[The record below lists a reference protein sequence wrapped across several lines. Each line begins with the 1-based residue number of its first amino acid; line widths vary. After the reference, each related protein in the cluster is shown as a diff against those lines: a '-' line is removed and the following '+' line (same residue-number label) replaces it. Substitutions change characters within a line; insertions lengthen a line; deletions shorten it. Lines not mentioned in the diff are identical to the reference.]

1 MLSMYDVVNIHLD
14 QIDSTNTYAKQHAQD
29 FAPDKITCI
38 TAEEQTA
45 GRGRFQ
51 RKWISPRGVN
61 LYTTFYFRLPLST
74 LHLTS
79 LCQVAAFSVSSL
91 LLQSDLHP
99 KIKWPNDVLLSGKKI
114 SGVLC

>member
-1 MLSMYDVVNIHLD
+1 METIHLD
-14 QIDSTNTYAKQHAQD
+14 SIDSTNTYAKQRAKE
-29 FAPDKITCI
+29 FAPDQITCI

-61 LYTTFYFRLPLST
+61 LYATFYFRLPVNS

-79 LCQVAAFSVSSL
+79 LSQVMAFSFAAVL
-91 LLQSDLHP
+91 LKEELHP
-99 KIKWPNDVLLSGKKI
+99 KIKWPNDIQLG
-114 SGVLC
+114 G